1 MELVDLRA
9 EEQPPAL
16 LHPSGVARRAKISCA
31 TEDASKRGDLW
42 GCSVLNIALQRADAT
57 LLCTRRKRKHT
68 REREPKNRCLLLL
81 GVMSRDSDQVIVES
95 YKLFIKGR
103 AFFSKAFRFELNL
116 CLWHCSNCL
125 EARTRSGRSEAGSL
139 QLRSLCRHGT
149 RGWVPP

>member
-9 EEQPPAL
+9 EEQPPVL

-31 TEDASKRGDLW
+31 TEDASKRGDLR
-42 GCSVLNIALQRADAT
+42 GCSVLNIAAASGCNFAL
-57 LLCTRRKRKHT
+57 HT
-68 REREPKNRCLLLL
+68 QEKKTHEGEREPKNRCLLLL